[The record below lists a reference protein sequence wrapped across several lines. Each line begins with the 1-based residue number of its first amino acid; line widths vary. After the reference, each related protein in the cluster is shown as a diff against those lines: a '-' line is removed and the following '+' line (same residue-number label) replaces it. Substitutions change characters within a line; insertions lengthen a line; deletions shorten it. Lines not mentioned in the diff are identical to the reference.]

1 MMIFMMK
8 KLKIIKFMQKTV
20 QINTEQKQLGLSG
33 VAALFLMFVVMPGTS
48 LAASPSSAVSNA
60 EIEAE
65 QVVIPQVYRRD
76 VEAPKIDAQDFDVS
90 LFMGFLSI
98 EDFGS
103 SPVGG
108 VKLSYN
114 VTEDLFMQA
123 AFAVSEVSDTS
134 YRRFGLNVF
143 PEETTSLSYYTL
155 SVGYHLFPGE
165 LFKGENFAMP
175 GSVYVKGGVGSTSFA
190 DEDHFTVSLGLGMR
204 LLLSKSFSLGVEMQ
218 DHIFENDILGENKL
232 TNNLELS
239 IAAGFY
245 F

>member
-1 MMIFMMK
+1 MIFIMT
-8 KLKIIKFMQKTV
+8 KIEFMRESL
-20 QINTEQKQLGLSG
+20 QINAAQKHAGLFG
-33 VAALFLMFVVMPGTS
+33 LVTLFLMFVLMPGVS
-48 LAASPSSAVSNA
+48 LAVSPVSAGSNV
-60 EIEAE
+60 ETEAE

-76 VEAPKIDAQDFDVS
+76 VQAPKIDSQDFDVS
-90 LFMGFLSI
+90 IFLGFLSI

-123 AFAVSEVSDTS
+123 AFAVSEISDSS

-143 PEETTSLSYYTL
+143 PDETESLSYYSL

-175 GSVYVKGGVGSTSFA
+175 GSVYVKGGVGSTSFVN
-190 DEDHFTVSLGLGMR
+190 EDHFTVSLGLGMR

-218 DHIFENDILGENKL
+218 DHIFENDVLGENKL